1 VRNVIL
7 PLAFVLAPI
16 ALGGCGNGKSDG
28 PSGQPVGPSDGDGTP
43 SKIKQI
49 MMKVG
54 KGPQALNPALGK
66 GLDAEQPARET
77 MQPLTKEYAQLAADL
92 SQNDP
97 PKGSAE
103 SWKKLTGA
111 YAESAAALDRA
122 AQAKDQTAAKAA
134 HKQLTDS
141 CMGCHREHHQM
152 GPRGGG

>member
-1 VRNVIL
+1 ML
-7 PLAFVLAPI
+7 PLALVVLLVAFS
-16 ALGGCGNGKSDG
+16 GCGTAKTNGQSEHWD
-28 PSGQPVGPSDGDGTP
+28 GPSDGGGTP

-66 GLDAEQPARET
+66 GLDAAQPAWDT
-77 MQPLTKEYAQLAADL
+77 VQPQAKEYAQLAADL
-92 SQNDP
+92 GQSDP

-141 CMGCHREHHQM
+141 CIECHREHRQK

>member
-1 VRNVIL
+1 MVL
-7 PLAFVLAPI
+7 LAFAAVLI
-16 ALGGCGNGKSDG
+16 ALGGCGKGNND
-28 PSGQPVGPSDGDGTP
+28 GQPVIPVGPGDGGGTP

-54 KGPQALNPALGK
+54 KGPQALNQAIGK
-66 GLDAEQPARET
+66 GLDAEEPAWDTVQPQA
-77 MQPLTKEYAQLAADL
+77 KEYAQLAADL
-92 SQNDP
+92 GQNDP
-97 PKGSAE
+97 PKGSTE

-111 YAESAAALDRA
+111 YAASAAALDRA

-141 CMGCHREHHQM
+141 CMSCHREHRQM